1 MQTAISTSY
10 RRDLGDGL
18 VLRWSTAED
27 TERIATLHSMVHRD
41 KAEEPPNTNVKRVI
55 HRLMNG
61 DHPLMGPD
69 DSGVTIGGNSQTL
82 RCAQGDISLMVIGL
96 AIVVEATARPFAALR
111 VTL

>member
-41 KAEEPPNTNVKRVI
+41 KAE
-55 HRLMNG
+55 
-61 DHPLMGPD
+61 
-69 DSGVTIGGNSQTL
+69 
-82 RCAQGDISLMVIGL
+82 
-96 AIVVEATARPFAALR
+96 
-111 VTL
+111 